1 MTGMNPS
8 GIEPIEYN
16 VLVKPEEVAE
26 KTSGGLFKPQ
36 DLREREQW
44 AETRG
49 VLVAASPIA
58 FNFES
63 DAPKPSVGDVVMF
76 KRHSGTLTKGADGVE
91 YRIVSDKDI
100 IGVMR
105 HGR

>member
-1 MTGMNPS
+1 MAGMNTS
-8 GIEPIEYN
+8 GIEPLEYH
-16 VLVKPEEVAE
+16 VIVKPEEVAE
-26 KTSGGLFKPQ
+26 KTAGGLYKPQ

-44 AETRG
+44 SETRG
-49 VLVAASPIA
+49 VLVAVSPIA
-58 FNFES
+58 FNFEG
-63 DAPKPSVGDVVMF
+63 DAPKPDLGDVVMF
-76 KRHSGTLTKGADGVE
+76 KRHSGTLTKGVDGVE